1 MSMWMKE
8 IAMSKS
14 LFHNAVTEM
23 KLRRLAS
30 KEHNALMRITAPTN
44 GYFVYLCEI
53 VVGMLIGTLLII
65 GLFA

>member
-1 MSMWMKE
+1 MKE

-14 LFHNAVTEM
+14 LFHNAVTEI
-23 KLRRLAS
+23 KLRRLAA
-30 KEHNALMRITAPTN
+30 KEHNALLRIITPTK
-44 GYFVYLCEI
+44 GYWVYLSEI